1 MAQWHPD
8 LLNRHIAPGIA
19 DFTACEIPDLAP
31 EFERA
36 SSWISTLFM
45 VSALQSEYKGN
56 ARQFVSNIVFR
67 GHACFELYHQ
77 ARDTTMEFIAKSSLH
92 SPRLLTYYR
101 AARTWEACLINLQVL
116 TEVVTK
122 LSGKRM
128 YVPADG
134 SVLQRAYDMA
144 NLVKHWGKAINSGAH
159 DEGDTLPLWLS
170 NAGLVSRPYSL
181 SYLEIAELIRDAAE
195 AAEQV
200 YNPIKSAKTP
210 AEAETKPVAA
220 EGAE

>member
-36 SSWISTLFM
+36 SNWMSTLFM

-92 SPRLLTYYR
+92 SPSLLTYYR
-101 AARTWEACLINLQVL
+101 AVRTWEACLLNLQAL
-116 TEVVTK
+116 TEVVSK
-122 LSGKRM
+122 LSGEKM
-128 YVPADG
+128 YALTDG
-134 SVLQRAYDMA
+134 SVLQRTCAMA
-144 NLVKHWGKAINSGAH
+144 NLVKHWGGVVNRGDH

-170 NAGLVSRPYSL
+170 NAGLVTRPYSL

-200 YNPIKSAKTP
+200 YNPIKNAKAP
-210 AEAETKPVAA
+210 AEAETKPVTA
-220 EGAE
+220 EGAK